1 MLVVEAKLKNG
12 TPEQYQR
19 LDEAI
24 KTSQF
29 VRNSCVRFWMDNKG
43 TTRND
48 LQKLCAVLANNK
60 ETPWVNKLNSQAR
73 QSAADRAWQSINRF
87 YQNCRAKI
95 SGKKGFPRFKKH
107 SRSVEYKLT
116 GYKLSDDRRKIK
128 FTDGFKAGEFDLWC
142 SQKTLV
148 YYSEQQIRRV
158 RVVKRC
164 DGYYCQFLIDVER
177 LEHHEP
183 TGQVTGIDLGLKE
196 FLTDAQGNT
205 VTNPRYLKK
214 FLRRDC
220 TEQQLKKAQRRL
232 SKRFCKGKKQSNNY
246 HKQRVRCNK
255 LHLKVSRQR
264 KDKAIKDALALVQSN
279 DLVVYEALKIRN
291 LVKNRKLAKSIS
303 DASWYQF
310 TEWLNYFA
318 KIYRIVCVAVPPHF
332 TSQDC
337 SVCGTRVQ
345 KSLSTRTHQ
354 CPNCKAVLD
363 RDHNAAINIL
373 KKGLQYLGKYL
384 NTSTPLGIDAERSRS
399 INSSVGHTQT
409 DPNALGE
416 SDLWVLNGNIE
427 NLSCLVEQGISNSDM
442 ERIPR
447 YNEV

>member
-12 TPEQYQR
+12 TLEQYQR
-19 LDEAI
+19 LDKAI
-24 KTSQF
+24 RTSQF
-29 VRNSCVRFWMDNKG
+29 VRNTCVRYWMDNKG

-48 LQKLCAVLANNK
+48 LQKLCSTLAKNQD
-60 ETPWVNKLNSQAR
+60 TPWVTKLNSQAR
-73 QSAADRAWQSINRF
+73 QSSADRAWQSINRF

-95 SGKKGFPRFKKH
+95 PGKKGFPRFKKH

-116 GYKLSDDRRKIK
+116 GYKLSDDRRKIR

-142 SQKTLV
+142 SQRTLV

-158 RVVKRC
+158 RVVRRC

-196 FLTDAQGNT
+196 FYTDAQGNT
-205 VTNPRYLKK
+205 VDNPRYLRKSEK
-214 FLRRDC
+214 R
-220 TEQQLKKAQRRL
+220 LKKAQRRL
-232 SKRFCKGKKQSNNY
+232 SKRFRKGQKQSNNY
-246 HKQRVRCNK
+246 HKQRLKVAK

-264 KDKAIKDALALVQSN
+264 KDRAIKDALALVQSN

-291 LVKNRKLAKSIS
+291 LVKNRKLAQSIS

-332 TSQDC
+332 TTQDC
-337 SVCGTRVQ
+337 SVCGTRVE

-354 CPNCKAVLD
+354 CPNCKTVLD

-373 KKGLQYLGKYL
+373 KKAIQRGLGGFPHERLNQEGLKYLGEHL
-384 NTSTPLGIDAERSRS
+384 NGT
-399 INSSVGHTQT
+399 VGHIET
-409 DPNALGE
+409 DPNACQE
-416 SDLWVLNGNIE
+416 SDLWFLNGNIE
-427 NLSCLVEQGISNSDM
+427 NLSRLVEAGIS
-442 ERIPR
+442 RQ
-447 YNEV
+447 

>member
-12 TPEQYQR
+12 TPQQYQK

-24 KTSQF
+24 RTSQF
-29 VRNSCVRFWMDNKG
+29 VRNTCVRYWMDNKG
-43 TTRND
+43 ITRND
-48 LQKLCAVLANNK
+48 LQKLCSTLAKNK
-60 ETPWVNKLNSQAR
+60 DTPWVTLLNSQAR
-73 QSAADRAWQSINRF
+73 QSSADRAWQSINRF
-87 YQNCRAKI
+87 YQNCGAPTRHLMAHVAAPSSRAKI
-95 SGKKGFPRFKKH
+95 SGKKGFPKFKKY

-116 GYKLSDDRRKIK
+116 GYKLSDDRHKIK
-128 FTDGFKAGEFDLWC
+128 FSDGFKAGEFDLWC
-142 SQKTLV
+142 SQRTLV

-158 RVVKRC
+158 RVVRRA
-164 DGYYCQFLIDVER
+164 DGCYCQFLIDVER
-177 LEHHEP
+177 QENHEP

-196 FLTDAQGNT
+196 FYTDAQGNT
-205 VTNPRYLKK
+205 VDNPRYLRKSEK
-214 FLRRDC
+214 R
-220 TEQQLKKAQRRL
+220 LKKAQRRL
-232 SKRFCKGKKQSNNY
+232 SKRFRKGKKQSNNY
-246 HKQRVRCNK
+246 HKQRVKVAK

-264 KDKAIKDALALVQSN
+264 KDRAIKDALALVQSN
-279 DLVVYEALKIRN
+279 DLVVYEALKVRN

-332 TSQDC
+332 TTQDC
-337 SVCGTRVQ
+337 SVCSTRVQ

-373 KKGLQYLGKYL
+373 KKGLKYLGNYL
-384 NTSTPLGIDAERSRS
+384 NG
-399 INSSVGHTQT
+399 SVGHTQT

-416 SDLWVLNGNIE
+416 SDLWVLNGNIKD
-427 NLSCLVEQGISNSDM
+427 LSRLVEQGISNSDV

-447 YNEV
+447 

>member
-12 TPEQYQR
+12 TLEQYQK

-24 KTSQF
+24 RTSQF
-29 VRNSCVRFWMDNKG
+29 VRNTCVSYWMDNKG
-43 TTRND
+43 ITRND
-48 LQKLCAVLANNK
+48 LQKLCSTLAKNK
-60 ETPWVNKLNSQAR
+60 DTPWVTLLNSQAR

-95 SGKKGFPRFKKH
+95 SGKKGFPQFKKY

-116 GYKLSDDRRKIK
+116 GYKLSDNRRKIK
-128 FTDGFKAGEFDLWC
+128 FIDGFKAGEFDLWC
-142 SQKTLV
+142 SQRTLV

-158 RVVKRC
+158 RVVRRA

-177 LEHHEP
+177 QENHKP

-196 FLTDAQGNT
+196 FYTDAQGNT
-205 VTNPRYLKK
+205 VDNPRYLRKSEK
-214 FLRRDC
+214 R
-220 TEQQLKKAQRRL
+220 LKKAQRRL
-232 SKRFCKGKKQSNNY
+232 SKRFRKGKKQSNNY
-246 HKQRVRCNK
+246 HKQRVKVAK

-291 LVKNRKLAKSIS
+291 LVRNAPPLSTADPAGFEIQQERGSAFHALNSIQGGSAVKNRKLGLSIS

-310 TEWLNYFA
+310 TQWLNYFS
-318 KIYRIVCVAVPPHF
+318 KIYRIICVAVPPHF
-332 TSQDC
+332 TTQDC
-337 SVCGTRVQ
+337 SVCSTRVQ

-354 CPNCKAVLD
+354 CPNCKTVLD

-373 KKGLQYLGKYL
+373 KKRFSAVLGV
-384 NTSTPLGIDAERSRS
+384 SPM
-399 INSSVGHTQT
+399 
-409 DPNALGE
+409 
-416 SDLWVLNGNIE
+416 SD
-427 NLSCLVEQGISNSDM
+427 
-442 ERIPR
+442 
-447 YNEV
+447 

>member
-12 TPEQYQR
+12 TPEQYHR

-29 VRNSCVRFWMDNKG
+29 VRNSCVRYWRSNKG

-60 ETPWVNKLNSQAR
+60 ETPYVNKLNSQAR
-73 QSAADRAWQSINRF
+73 QSAADRAWQSISRF
-87 YQNCRAKI
+87 YHNCRANI

-116 GYKLSDDRRKIK
+116 GYQLSDNRRKIR

-148 YYSEQQIRRV
+148 YYSEQQIKRV
-158 RVVKRC
+158 RVVRRA
-164 DGYYCQFLIDVER
+164 DGYCCQFLIDLER
-177 LEHHEP
+177 QEYHKP
-183 TGQVTGIDLGLKE
+183 TGQITGIDLGLKE
-196 FLTDAQGNT
+196 FYTDAQGNT
-205 VTNPRYLKK
+205 VENPRYLSKSEK
-214 FLRRDC
+214 R
-220 TEQQLKKAQRRL
+220 LKKAQRRL
-232 SKRFCKGKKQSNNY
+232 SKRFRQGKKQSKNY
-246 HKQRVRCNK
+246 HKQRIKVAK

-279 DLVVYEALKIRN
+279 DLVVYEALKVRN
-291 LVKNRKLAKSIS
+291 LVKNHKLSKSIS

-332 TSQDC
+332 TTQDC

-345 KSLSTRTHQ
+345 KTLSTRTHQ
-354 CPNCKAVLD
+354 CPNCQTVLD

-373 KKGLQYLGKYL
+373 KKGLQYLGNHL
-384 NTSTPLGIDAERSRS
+384 NGT
-399 INSSVGHTQT
+399 VGQTET

-416 SDLWVLNGNIE
+416 SDLWVFSGDIE
-427 NLSCLVEQGISNSDM
+427 NLSCLVEQGISNSDV

-447 YNEV
+447 HSVA

>member
-12 TPEQYQR
+12 TQEQYQR

-24 KTSQF
+24 RTSQF
-29 VRNSCVRFWMDNKG
+29 VRNTCVRYWMDNKG

-48 LQKLCAVLANNK
+48 LQKLCSQLAKNK
-60 ETPWVNKLNSQAR
+60 DTPWVTLLNSQAR

-95 SGKKGFPRFKKH
+95 SGKKGFPRFKKYT
-107 SRSVEYKLT
+107 RSVEYKLT

-142 SQKTLV
+142 SQRTLV

-158 RVVKRC
+158 RVVRRC

-177 LEHHEP
+177 QKNHEP

-196 FLTDAQGNT
+196 FYTDAQGNT
-205 VTNPRYLKK
+205 VDNPRYLRKSEK
-214 FLRRDC
+214 R
-220 TEQQLKKAQRRL
+220 LKKAQRRL
-232 SKRFCKGKKQSNNY
+232 SKRFRKGKKQSNNY
-246 HKQRVRCNK
+246 HKQRVKVAK

-264 KDKAIKDALALVQSN
+264 KDRAIKDALALVQSN
-279 DLVVYEALKIRN
+279 DLVVYEALKVRN

-332 TSQDC
+332 TTQDC
-337 SVCGTRVQ
+337 SVCSTRVQ

-373 KKGLQYLGKYL
+373 KKGLKYLGNYL
-384 NTSTPLGIDAERSRS
+384 NG
-399 INSSVGHTQT
+399 SVGHTQT

-416 SDLWVLNGNIE
+416 SDLWVLNGNIKD
-427 NLSCLVEQGISNSDM
+427 LSRLVEQGISNSDV

-447 YNEV
+447 

>member
-24 KTSQF
+24 RTSQF
-29 VRNSCVRFWMDNKG
+29 VRNSCVRYWMDNKG

-48 LQKLCAVLANNK
+48 LQKLCAILANNK

-87 YQNCRAKI
+87 YQNCHAKI
-95 SGKKGFPRFKKH
+95 PGKKGFPRFKKH

-148 YYSEQQIRRV
+148 YYSEQQIKRV
-158 RVVKRC
+158 RVVRRA

-177 LEHHEP
+177 QEYHKP
-183 TGQVTGIDLGLKE
+183 TGQITGIDLGLKE
-196 FLTDAQGNT
+196 FYTDAQGNII
-205 VTNPRYLKK
+205 VENPRYLRKSEK
-214 FLRRDC
+214 R
-220 TEQQLKKAQRRL
+220 LKKAQRRL
-232 SKRFCKGKKQSNNY
+232 SKKFRKGRKQSKNY
-246 HKQRVRCNK
+246 HKQRVKVAK

-279 DLVVYEALKIRN
+279 DLVVYEALKVRN

-332 TSQDC
+332 TTQDC

-345 KSLSTRTHQ
+345 KTLSTRTHQ
-354 CPNCKAVLD
+354 CPNCKTVLD

-373 KKGLQYLGKYL
+373 KKGLQYLGNHL
-384 NTSTPLGIDAERSRS
+384 NGT
-399 INSSVGHTQT
+399 VGQTET

-416 SDLWVLNGNIE
+416 SDLWVFSGDIE
-427 NLSCLVEQGISNSDM
+427 NLSCLVEQGISNSDV

-447 YNEV
+447 HSVA